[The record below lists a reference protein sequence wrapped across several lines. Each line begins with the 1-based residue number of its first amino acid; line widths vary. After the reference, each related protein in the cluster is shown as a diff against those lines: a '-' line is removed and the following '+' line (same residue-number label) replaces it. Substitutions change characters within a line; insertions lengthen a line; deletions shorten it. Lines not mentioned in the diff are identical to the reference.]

1 MNWGT
6 KIVIGMLS
14 FMSFILVLMVLMLRS
29 DTDTLVENDYY
40 EKGLKYDETYRLKE
54 QVLLDNAK
62 PEVSITEKSMTV
74 AFKAASRGTIKLVR
88 TSDQRQDR
96 FLNFQTEEGNKIEI
110 PLARLPDGQWKLI
123 VNWKSRDGKAYLNEQ
138 EVIIP

>member
-6 KIVIGMLS
+6 KIIIGMLS
-14 FMSFILVLMVLMLRS
+14 FMSFILVLMVLMFRS
-29 DTDTLVENDYY
+29 DTDALVENDYY

-62 PEVSITEKSMTV
+62 PEVSVAEKSMTV
-74 AFKAASRGTIKLVR
+74 AFQTASRGTIKFVR

-96 FLNFQTEEGNKIEI
+96 SLDFQTKAGNKIEI
-110 PLARLPDGQWKLI
+110 PLATLPDGQWKLI

>member
-1 MNWGT
+1 MSWGT
-6 KIVIGMLS
+6 KIIIGMLS

-29 DTDTLVENDYY
+29 DTDALVENDYY
-40 EKGLKYDETYRLKE
+40 EKGLKYDETYHLKA

-62 PEVSITEKSMTV
+62 PEISIAERSMTI
-74 AFKAASRGTIKLVR
+74 AFQTASRGTIKFVR

-96 FLNFQTEEGNKIEI
+96 SLNFQTEEGNKIEI
-110 PLARLPDGQWKLI
+110 PLAALPDGQWKLI
-123 VNWKSRDGKAYLNEQ
+123 INWKSNDGKAYLNEQ

>member
-6 KIVIGMLS
+6 KIIIGMLS
-14 FMSFILVLMVLMLRS
+14 FMSFILVLMILMFRS
-29 DTDTLVENDYY
+29 DTDALVENDYY

-62 PEVSITEKSMTV
+62 PEVSMAEKSMTI
-74 AFKAASRGTIKLVR
+74 AFQTASRGTIKLVR
-88 TSDQRQDR
+88 TADQRQDR
-96 FLNFQTEEGNKIEI
+96 CMRFETNEGNKIEI
-110 PLARLPDGQWKLI
+110 PLTSVPDGQWKLI
-123 VNWKSRDGKAYLNEQ
+123 LNWKSRDGKNYLNEQ